1 MKDSKLE
8 AWEQKRTELTEEYN
22 KLKLRLSELE
32 IELPPIQK
40 QLTKQTMKVIQ
51 LKELAKITGEKNPED
66 LKLANKRL
74 ETLQNKHQ
82 STNNQIDDIK
92 ARIKEI
98 ERIKHSIM
106 GFEQIR
112 KWILAKSTLWQ
123 LRKKALDTPLTEAE
137 ADEMAEARRIIK
149 RSRIKN
155 EIRITTSIDRGT
167 YSESV

>member
-8 AWEQKRTELTEEYN
+8 AWEQERTELTEEYN
-22 KLKLRLSELE
+22 KIKLRLSELQ
-32 IELPPIQK
+32 IELPPLQK
-40 QLTKQTMKVIQ
+40 QLSKQTMGVMQ

-82 STNNQIDDIK
+82 STVNQIEEIK
-92 ARIKEI
+92 IRMKQI
-98 ERIKHSIM
+98 ERRKNSII

-123 LRKKALDTPLTEAE
+123 LRKKALDTPLTGSE

-155 EIRITTSIDRGT
+155 ETRITTSIDRGT